1 MAGTRSLWN
10 VSPFQFLK
18 AVPFDRVSER
28 RDKRVERETESL
40 ESGVNCRASS
50 TAGEN
55 VAAVFPKR
63 KNRRHKFAWI
73 WYLVLILSDAES
85 FANQAGI
92 TRPLLRNGG
101 RNNKEKDKFLAD
113 PLSFDGKSL
122 TERMINF
129 FWTIFWR
136 EESLFNSSIYL
147 YDKCF
152 TIHSWIWFDR
162 LLLLLLLTF
171 LVQTISEFLSVYFIE
186 LIWNITPLFSRF
198 VFSFVA
204 DVYTIRATRS
214 QFR

>member
-1 MAGTRSLWN
+1 MVLIAGVHR
-10 VSPFQFLK
+10 QF
-18 AVPFDRVSER
+18 
-28 RDKRVERETESL
+28 
-40 ESGVNCRASS
+40 RA
-50 TAGEN
+50 AGEN
-55 VAAVFPKR
+55 VAAIFPKR

-113 PLSFDGKSL
+113 PLLFGGKSL
-122 TERMINF
+122 TERMISF

-136 EESLFNSSIYL
+136 EEFLFNSSIYL

-152 TIHSWIWFDR
+152 TIHSWIWLDR
-162 LLLLLLLTF
+162 PLLLLLTF